1 MKLFNA
7 LYATPMIALPLD
19 TAQPN
24 VKRPEHTP
32 KKTII
37 PCTEAQYSNIKEKQQ
52 QQQQHNIHSK
62 GFSMSSGK
70 PHWGLKYQTGGV
82 MTTPMSLPI

>member
-37 PCTEAQYSNIKEKQQ
+37 PCTEAQV
-52 QQQQHNIHSK
+52 QQHK
-62 GFSMSSGK
+62 RK
-70 PHWGLKYQTGGV
+70 
-82 MTTPMSLPI
+82 TTTAAAAQHPQQRLQYVQ